1 MPRLMWFLDMYSH
14 EFPKYL
20 SFSYII
26 KALEKCVYVFVKT
39 QINVNPS
46 IFDQKGTEKSLRS

>member
-1 MPRLMWFLDMYSH
+1 MWFLDMYSH